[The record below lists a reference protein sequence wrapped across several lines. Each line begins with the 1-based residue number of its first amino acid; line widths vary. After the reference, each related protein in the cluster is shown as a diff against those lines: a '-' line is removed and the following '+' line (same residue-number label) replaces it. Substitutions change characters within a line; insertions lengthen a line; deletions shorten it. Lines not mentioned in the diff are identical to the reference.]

1 MSQILRHVFSLVT
14 TSAGHITLNP
24 LVTGALLWALTK
36 GPTQLRSQLTSRIT
50 ALQDPFRYAQLIK
63 ALKWCLVA
71 GTARVVNKQLNH
83 IALNAGRLRGEKAK
97 WNWSREV
104 AVITGG
110 CSGIGELVVKR
121 LINKGIRVAVL
132 DIQQLPPSL
141 QGCKIARRS
150 LCQPPHT
157 NKQHR
162 CRSQVLQVRHYRP
175 I

>member
-1 MSQILRHVFSLVT
+1 MSNILQNVLNILVT
-14 TSAGHITLNP
+14 SVGHVALNP
-24 LVTGALLWALTK
+24 LVTAALLWALTK
-36 GPTQLRSQLTSRIT
+36 GPTQLRSQLTTRIA
-50 ALQDPFRYAQLIK
+50 ALRDPHKYARVLK
-63 ALKWCLVA
+63 ALKWCLIT

-83 IALNAGRLRGEKAK
+83 IALNAGRLRSEKAR

-141 QGCKIARRS
+141 QGCKLDQYS
-150 LCQPPHT
+150 L
-157 NKQHR
+157 
-162 CRSQVLQVRHYRP
+162 
-175 I
+175 